1 MSDMTSL
8 LKDHPLAVGGA
19 VVAVAIIAYLQSRN
33 NGSASTSS
41 QGESFAFS
49 GESVAAP
56 LDPGVV
62 AIEQSAIAAGTSN
75 FGTVAQLVGLQDSNR
90 TALTSSLATTEAQR
104 TVALAGNQAAMF
116 ATEAGRDVSLAN
128 IAASLRASLFQTE
141 ATRDT
146 NLYQTRV
153 TGEVSDRQTDAGL
166 SAEQMRNAVNLQA
179 YQISADTQRRQIDA
193 QREAAILDAN
203 NRNFAIQADKDKAR
217 AQDNTD
223 LVSGLFKLGASLL
236 AFL

>member
-8 LKDHPLAVGGA
+8 LREHPLVVGGA
-19 VVAVAIIAYLQSRN
+19 VVAVALIAYMQSRN
-33 NGSASTSS
+33 DSAPAAS
-41 QGESFAFS
+41 QGESFATS

-62 AIEQSAIAAGTSN
+62 AIEQSAISAGSQN
-75 FGTVAQLVGLQDSNR
+75 FSTVANLVGLQDSNR
-90 TALTSSLATTEAQR
+90 TALTSALATTEAQR

-141 ATRDT
+141 ASRDT
-146 NLYQTRV
+146 AMYQTQV
-153 TGEVSDRQTDAGL
+153 TGEVSNRQTDATL

-179 YQISADTQRRQIDA
+179 YQISADTARRQIDA

-203 NRNFAIQADKDKAR
+203 NRNFAIQAQKDIAR

-223 LVSGLFKLGASLL
+223 LVGGLFKLGASLL